1 MGTRYFPITTRRPSN
16 WLFKNVTLEAMF
28 IVNAI
33 GEIFHASCLMSA
45 IEEWGKQRKNKKVF
59 DFFTEN
65 K

>member
-1 MGTRYFPITTRRPSN
+1 
-16 WLFKNVTLEAMF
+16 VTLEAMF

-45 IEEWGKQRKNKKVF
+45 IKEWGKQRKNKKEF